1 MKKLVFLLGFFFIF
15 SLAAKS
21 QTSTK
26 VDGPVITFEKMEHD
40 YGTIQQGADGNCEYK
55 FKNTG
60 NEPLIISDVRKSC
73 GCTTPTWSKEPIL
86 PGKSGVIKVGYDTNR
101 IGAFTKTITVIS
113 NATNP
118 SVELKFMG
126 NVLAKDATPQK

>member
-1 MKKLVFLLGFFFIF
+1 MKKLVFLLGFFFIL
-15 SLAAKS
+15 SYASKA
-21 QTSTK
+21 QTPVK

-40 YGTIQQGADGNCEYK
+40 YGTIQQAADGNCEYK

-73 GCTTPTWSKEPIL
+73 GCTTPTWNKEPIL

-101 IGAFTKTITVIS
+101 IGPFNKTVTVIS

-118 SVELKFMG
+118 SVELKFGG
-126 NVLAKDATPQK
+126 NVLAKEAAPQK